1 MRLILVRHGDAL
13 PAHDDAARVLSPRG
27 RADVERLAARL
38 ASQGVRVE
46 EILHSG
52 LVRARQTAEI
62 LATALRPPR
71 GVAVMRGIRPDDD
84 EAPAAAELAA
94 HDDDL
99 LVVSHMTLVERLT
112 ARLLG
117 PLEPSEPYATAEARA
132 LVRTPE
138 GWTRDDSAP
147 C

>member
-13 PAHDDAARVLSPRG
+13 PAHDDAARVLSRRG
-27 RADVERLAARL
+27 REDVARLAARL
-38 ASQGVRVE
+38 AAEGVRPG

-52 LVRARQTAEI
+52 LVRARETAEI
-62 LATALRPPR
+62 LAAALQPPR

-84 EAPAAAELAA
+84 EGPAAAELAA

-99 LVVSHMTLVERLT
+99 IVVTHMTLVERLT

-117 PLEPSEPYATAEARA
+117 PLEPSTPYATAEART
-132 LVRTPE
+132 LVRTDG
-138 GWTRDDSAP
+138 GWSPAP
-147 C
+147 